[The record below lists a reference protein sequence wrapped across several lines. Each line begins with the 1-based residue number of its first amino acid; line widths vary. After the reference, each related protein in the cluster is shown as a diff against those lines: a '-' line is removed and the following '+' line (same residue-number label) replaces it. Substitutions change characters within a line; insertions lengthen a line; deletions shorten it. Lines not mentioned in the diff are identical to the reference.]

1 MHENSQESKINGHR
15 FNNSSKF
22 SNVFI
27 SKDGKACFPQ
37 LSFRFLIVLKT
48 PAKSNTYNF
57 VGKMSGQDARGKT
70 SDITGNYC
78 RCVSVYRT

>member
-1 MHENSQESKINGHR
+1 MHGNSEESKINGHR

-22 SNVFI
+22 SNEFI

-37 LSFRFLIVLKT
+37 LSFRLLIVLKT
-48 PAKSNTYNF
+48 LAKSNTYNL
-57 VGKMSGQDARGKT
+57 VGKMSGQDARVKT

-78 RCVSVYRT
+78 